1 MQNSKHGD
9 QLSQKIDLV
18 LDRTKTAI
26 LPLKQ
31 LIRWSNDVFHKK
43 TRETHEKHEKH
54 CFWPFI
60 ELEIGG
66 FLTLKKTWKTIRSPV
81 RWSFGGYENSEKRE
95 KACFRGSKNVMTWG
109 SKRGGPGGKN
119 SKHGD
124 QKGHKGLEKHL
135 KTIRLVLLVRFR
147 RVKTGQ
153 KFLKKSAFYVVW
165 LTEIYIIGYWDL
177 KDTRAANC
185 YLHLSLSPLIPQIR
199 HFQALSYDSINH
211 LSLFMSQ
218 PQ

>member
-1 MQNSKHGD
+1 MHFPQYPE

-43 TRETHEKHEKH
+43 TRETHETHEKH

-109 SKRGGPGGKN
+109 SKRGGPGGKIQWY
-119 SKHGD
+119 GE

-165 LTEIYIIGYWDL
+165 LTEIYIIGYLGIIVGYPYLGIWD
-177 KDTRAANC
+177 
-185 YLHLSLSPLIPQIR
+185 YLDYLGLSGTIWGYLDYW
-199 HFQALSYDSINH
+199 A
-211 LSLFMSQ
+211 
-218 PQ
+218 

>member
-26 LPLKQ
+26 LPPKQ

-66 FLTLKKTWKTIRSPV
+66 FLTLKTAWKTAISPV
-81 RWSFGGYENSEKRE
+81 RWSFWGVWEQWKRE
-95 KACFRGSKNVMTWG
+95 KACFRGSKTCTSRG
-109 SKRGGPGGKN
+109 SKRGGPGGKIQW
-119 SKHGD
+119 SGE

-147 RVKTGQ
+147 RVKIGQ
-153 KFLKKSAFYVVW
+153 KFLKKSAFYVDW
-165 LTEIYIIGYWDL
+165 LTEIYIIGYCGTIVGVSVSGYLGLSGLSVLLGITTL
-177 KDTRAANC
+177 KTC
-185 YLHLSLSPLIPQIR
+185 FLMIL
-199 HFQALSYDSINH
+199 
-211 LSLFMSQ
+211 
-218 PQ
+218 

>member
-66 FLTLKKTWKTIRSPV
+66 FLTLKKTWKTAISPV

-147 RVKTGQ
+147 GVKTGQ

-165 LTEIYIIGYWDL
+165 LTEIYIIGYCG
-177 KDTRAANC
+177 T
-185 YLHLSLSPLIPQIR
+185 
-199 HFQALSYDSINH
+199 
-211 LSLFMSQ
+211 
-218 PQ
+218 